1 MMLTIA
7 CIMWS
12 IMTGLQSIAKQ
23 IWTIY
28 VCRFLV
34 GVFQAACNPPAY
46 GIMADYFHPKVR
58 TKATSIYSLGIYL
71 GGALSSITG
80 LMISGVGWRTSFL
93 IIGSIG
99 VGAGVLGFILI
110 KEPPRGFFD
119 AKKPENAVKIVKP
132 PPFTQFANACKEI
145 FTNPICRWVCIA
157 GSFRFWGGYA
167 IGYYMPAYFGAIYKN
182 NQELYFTLNAFVVSV
197 GGFASAMTGGYLSDN
212 YEKKYPRIKSIV
224 CM

>member
-1 MMLTIA
+1 MPISNSELQNPNIDSIKPTRYAYIVLSLLLAIYICNQWHRSALAYANGYKLPNNATDPYYQISVAIPEWTQNYKYLSGAAFTVPISVVGIFMGALSDRVNRKMMLTVS
-7 CIMWS
+7 CILWS
-12 IMTGLQSIAKQ
+12 IMTGLQALAQQ

-93 IIGSIG
+93 IVGCIG
-99 VGAGVLGFILI
+99 VGAGVLGLIFI
-110 KEPPRGFFD
+110 
-119 AKKPENAVKIVKP
+119 
-132 PPFTQFANACKEI
+132 
-145 FTNPICRWVCIA
+145 
-157 GSFRFWGGYA
+157 
-167 IGYYMPAYFGAIYKN
+167 
-182 NQELYFTLNAFVVSV
+182 
-197 GGFASAMTGGYLSDN
+197 
-212 YEKKYPRIKSIV
+212 
-224 CM
+224 